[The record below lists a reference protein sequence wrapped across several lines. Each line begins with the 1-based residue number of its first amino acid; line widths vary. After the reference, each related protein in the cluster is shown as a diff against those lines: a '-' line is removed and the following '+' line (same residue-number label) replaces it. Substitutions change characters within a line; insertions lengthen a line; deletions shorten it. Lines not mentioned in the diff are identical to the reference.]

1 MADSSEVLIGSS
13 TDEGAQYV
21 LIRPMRRSLPGLF
34 DSGEDT
40 GNWIECDLEFAVGAF
55 RAAFP
60 AHLRSEEFQSFLE
73 EAQDLRRT
81 LEGAATFTT
90 LEGQLALSLNS
101 DEGGTLRVNGEAID
115 DAGSGNRLQ
124 FKFDVDQSR
133 LHDICAS
140 LEHLLAAFPVA
151 GRSDVA

>member
-1 MADSSEVLIGSS
+1 MADSSEVLIGSKAEKS
-13 TDEGAQYV
+13 GQYV
-21 LIRPMRRSLPGLF
+21 LIRPMRRSLPDLF
-34 DSGEDT
+34 DSGE
-40 GNWIECDLEFAVGAF
+40 GNWIECDLEIAAGAF

-81 LEGAATFTT
+81 LEGAASFTT
-90 LEGQLALSLNS
+90 AEGQLALSVTG
-101 DEGGTLRVNGEAID
+101 DPGGSLRVSGEAID

-124 FKFDVDQSR
+124 FKFDVDPSC
-133 LHDICAS
+133 LEDICVS

-151 GRSDVA
+151 DQSDVA

>member
-1 MADSSEVLIGSS
+1 MADSSEVLIGSKAE
-13 TDEGAQYV
+13 EGGQYI

-34 DSGEDT
+34 DSGE
-40 GNWIECDLEFAVGAF
+40 GNWIECDLEIAAGAF

-81 LEGAATFTT
+81 LEGAASFITV
-90 LEGQLALSLNS
+90 EGQLALSLTG
-101 DEGGTLRVNGEAID
+101 DAGGRLHVSGEAID

-124 FKFDVDQSR
+124 FKFDVDQSCLR
-133 LHDICAS
+133 DICAS

-151 GRSDVA
+151 DQSDVA

>member
-1 MADSSEVLIGSS
+1 MADSSEVLIGSRVE
-13 TDEGAQYV
+13 EGGQYL

-34 DSGEDT
+34 DSGE
-40 GNWIECDLEFAVGAF
+40 GHWIECDLEIAAGAF

-73 EAQDLRRT
+73 EAQDLRRA
-81 LEGAATFTT
+81 LEGVASFTPID
-90 LEGQLALSLNS
+90 GQLAFAMTGDDTGRLHVS
-101 DEGGTLRVNGEAID
+101 GEAID
-115 DAGSGNRLQ
+115 DAESGNRLQ
-124 FKFDVDQSR
+124 FKFDVDPSSLQ
-133 LHDICAS
+133 DICTS

>member
-13 TDEGAQYV
+13 TAAGAQYV

-34 DSGEDT
+34 DAGE
-40 GNWIECDLEFAVGAF
+40 GHWIECDLEMTVGAF

-60 AHLRSEEFQSFLE
+60 AHLRSEDFQSFLQ

-81 LEGAATFTT
+81 LEGAASFDT
-90 LEGQLALSLNS
+90 LEGQLALTLTG
-101 DEGGTLRVNGEAID
+101 DEGGRLHVNGEAID
-115 DAGSGNRLQ
+115 DAGTGNRLQ
-124 FKFDVDQSR
+124 FKFDVDHSCLQN
-133 LHDICAS
+133 ICAS